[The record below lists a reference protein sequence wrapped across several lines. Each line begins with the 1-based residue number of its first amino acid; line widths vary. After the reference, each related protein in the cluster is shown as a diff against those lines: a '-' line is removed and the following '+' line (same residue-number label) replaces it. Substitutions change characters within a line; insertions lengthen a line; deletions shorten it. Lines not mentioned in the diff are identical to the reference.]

1 MRLETWKNYF
11 PIRAGFLLGWY
22 WQWGNFTVDIWRE
35 NGEEEGDDEGVEI
48 EKESFPSD
56 GEEIGGGGGEEKEGK
71 QISRVEWEH
80 IIQTHTGL
88 S

>member
-11 PIRAGFLLGWY
+11 PIRADFLLGWY

-48 EKESFPSD
+48 EKESFPLD

-80 IIQTHTGL
+80 IQTHTGL